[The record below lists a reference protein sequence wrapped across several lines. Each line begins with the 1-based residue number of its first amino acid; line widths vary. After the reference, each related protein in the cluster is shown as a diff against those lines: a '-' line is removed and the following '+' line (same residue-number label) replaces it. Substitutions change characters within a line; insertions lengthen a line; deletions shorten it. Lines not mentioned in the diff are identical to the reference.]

1 MAQKR
6 FTLSIPDS
14 VHSELTKTAAKHG
27 VSSKDVVIKSL
38 KLALIAFEAEEN
50 KNKELIIRERFG
62 DEIKETKLLL
72 L

>member
-1 MAQKR
+1 MKQKR
-6 FTLSIPDS
+6 FTLSIPES

-38 KLALIAFEAEEN
+38 KLALLAFETEED

-62 DEIKETKLLL
+62 DEI
-72 L
+72 